1 MEVIRYTNESGYR
14 RFQCPVSGCEATSSR
29 GPSIVD
35 HARAAH
41 GVELSGFK
49 PRPRQPGSLAPRAA
63 PPEITDIGDVP
74 ETVLVVVHGRDGRQQ
89 GFRSFGAS
97 FERVRDAVVAALQ
110 DHFGG
115 GRES

>member
-1 MEVIRYTNESGYR
+1 MEVIRYTNDSGYR
-14 RFQCPVSGCEATSSR
+14 RFKCPISGCVETSSR

-49 PRPRQPGSLAPRAA
+49 PRPRQPGAFSPQRVAPT
-63 PPEITDIGDVP
+63 ITDIGDIP
-74 ETVLVVVHGRDGRQQ
+74 ETVLVVVHGRDGHQE

-97 FERVRDAVVAALQ
+97 FETVKRAVLDALTEVAAK
-110 DHFGG
+110 
-115 GRES
+115 